1 MGCQEEV
8 LAMPGRVL
16 IVDDEDDVLQ
26 STAMVVQ
33 SLGYDVVTLA
43 DPAEIL
49 DTVHREQPSVIL
61 QDLRM
66 PGLNLAGL
74 VASLRS
80 DPATASVP
88 LVFFSANVDVAATAA
103 RYDAWGYL
111 SKPFTAHELAS
122 VLAKVTGAPPGPR
135 REPERE
141 VRAVFHD
148 YWNLLAALA
157 NYGSVLDRMEAL
169 PPQARLAISGLHD
182 TILKLESKTDRLRSY
197 ALSWAGADPGALQSP
212 APAQVPDKPVA
223 VRS

>member
-1 MGCQEEV
+1 MSGK
-8 LAMPGRVL
+8 VL
-16 IVDDEDDVLQ
+16 IVDDEADVLQ
-26 STAMVVQ
+26 STAMVVE
-33 SLGYDVVTLA
+33 SLGYEAVQIS

-49 DTVHREQPSVIL
+49 ATVGSAHPDVIL

-80 DPATASVP
+80 DPATATVP
-88 LVFFSANVDVAATAA
+88 LVFFSANADVGATAA

-111 SKPFTAHELAS
+111 AKPFTAQELAN
-122 VLAKVTGAPPGPR
+122 VLEKVTGALPTPR

-141 VRAVFHD
+141 VRLAFHE

-157 NYGSVLDRMEAL
+157 NYGAVLDRMEGL

-182 TILKLESKTDRLRSY
+182 TILKLEAKTDRLRSY
-197 ALSWAGADPGALQSP
+197 AMSWAGAGGGST
-212 APAQVPDKPVA
+212 APPKVPDKPTA
-223 VRS
+223 LRS